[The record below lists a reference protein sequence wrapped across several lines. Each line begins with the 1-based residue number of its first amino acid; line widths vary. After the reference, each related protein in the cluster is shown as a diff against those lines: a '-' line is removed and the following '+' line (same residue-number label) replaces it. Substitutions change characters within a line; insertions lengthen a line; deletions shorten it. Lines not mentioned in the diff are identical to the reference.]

1 MLLLRA
7 QVLISW
13 FIPAESELNKGTGV

>member
-7 QVLISW
+7 QVLISS